1 MRRLPLRVIV
11 LSDGEF
17 NVSVWEDGVEVW
29 VTQMGTL
36 MNMNTAFI
44 DRDNGVVAIID
55 PFNAKLWT
63 EALEKEGLEPTHLLY
78 THTHRDH
85 AAGYPGMMKRFPDLE
100 VWGHEEAR
108 VPSLLGNVVFRK
120 VDFTNTW
127 ESEPGECVEWSAGSI
142 NLIVTHSPGHAPGH
156 VTFHGHGVY
165 HAGDL
170 LFVRSAGRVD
180 LPGGD
185 PRAQQRSL
193 IRAKEILSG
202 LPADWRL
209 IPGHR
214 YDNFRGEVPDWISL
228 GDVLQHNYFLAHI
241 TMPGED

>member
-1 MRRLPLRVIV
+1 MIGSLLGVLM

-17 NVSVWEDGVEVW
+17 DVAIWDDGIEIW

-44 DRDNGVVAIID
+44 DRVNGIVAVID
-55 PFNAKLWT
+55 PYDGKKWG
-63 EALEKEGLEPTHLLY
+63 EALEREGLSPTHLLY

-85 AAGYPGMMKRFPDLE
+85 AAGYPVMIKMFPELE
-100 VWGHEEAR
+100 VWGHEDAK
-108 VPSLLGNVVFRK
+108 VPSLLGHVVFRK
-120 VDFTNTW
+120 VEFTNTW
-127 ESEPGECVEWSAGSI
+127 DCNPGETVEWSAGSI
-142 NLIVTHSPGHAPGH
+142 RLKVTHSPGHAPGH
-156 VTFHGHGVY
+156 VTIHGHGVY

-185 PRAQQRSL
+185 PGAQQRSL
-193 IRAKEILSG
+193 VRAKEILSG
-202 LPADWRL
+202 LPPDWRL

-214 YDNFRGEVPDWISL
+214 YDTYGGTTPDWISV
-228 GDVLQHNYFLAHI
+228 GNALQHNYFLAHI
-241 TMPGED
+241 TMPD